1 MVEALTAAL
10 GGFGRADPAE
20 GWGAS
25 VFLQVI
31 TPDCFA
37 GRQAFMRE
45 TAWLAEAARA
55 NPPLPNRG
63 RVRVPG
69 ERGLALKREQLERG
83 IELYPTIL
91 PALRR
96 WAEKLG
102 VPVPG

>member
-31 TPDCFA
+31 APECFA
-37 GRQAFMRE
+37 GRQAFVRE
-45 TAWLAEAARA
+45 TAWLAEAARV
-55 NPPLPNRG
+55 NPSLPGRG

-69 ERGLALKREQLERG
+69 ERGLASKREQLERG

-91 PALRR
+91 PALRG